1 MASLEL
7 ILAVYP
13 DPDRAPDVLKELQR
27 QIAGKNL
34 QVRDAAAI
42 CRDAQGRTTV
52 SEPFDVSAGR
62 GSLFG
67 AIVGGVVGLLGGPA
81 GVVVGAMAGAATG
94 GLVAKSADQGFDNR
108 FLAEIKAVLQPGSS
122 ALLALVEETW
132 SEALVEALSEPK
144 MRLLRHMLKED
155 VIKRLSEK

>member
-13 DPDRAPDVLKELQR
+13 DPDRAPDVLKVLQR
-27 QIAGKNL
+27 QIADKSL

-42 CRDAQGRTTV
+42 CRDAQGRTTI
-52 SEPFDVSAGR
+52 SEPFDVSAGQ

-81 GVVVGAMAGAATG
+81 GMVVGAVAGAATG
-94 GLVAKSADQGFDNR
+94 GLVAKGTDQGFEDR
-108 FLAEIKAVLQPGSS
+108 FLGEIKAALQPGSS
-122 ALLALVEETW
+122 ALLALVEEPW
-132 SEALVEALSEPK
+132 SQALVEALSEPR
-144 MRLLRHMLKED
+144 MRLLRNVLKED
-155 VIKRLSEK
+155 VIKRLTEK